1 MDTKKKEAR
10 WNSWFHFTKREL
22 IASVS
27 LAVIIAVFLI
37 IPNLQNK
44 ENLNNG
50 IPDRFD
56 SLVYL
61 LTDTLPVPECQKS
74 IPMEQEDSF
83 YLSKN
88 DSVVF
93 PEQILRD
100 PNKMRFIDWYLLG
113 LPIRLIRTL
122 QNYREAGG
130 RFYHKSD
137 LKKIYG
143 MNDSIY
149 DAISSWIEI
158 STEPASG
165 KIVHLKKV
173 VELNATDS
181 LELIQLPGI
190 GPVLAGRIVKF
201 RKLLGGFYAID
212 QLKEVYGLPPQT
224 LKNLSQ
230 HLIIDTLSIRKINL
244 NHCSEK
250 ELSRHPYIST
260 WSARAI
266 MAYRDYKGKIETP
279 GELLEQELLSRQQ
292 YNRVRPYLS
301 VK

>member
-1 MDTKKKEAR
+1 MNTKKNGAR

-22 IASVS
+22 IASIF
-27 LAVIIAVFLI
+27 LAVLIAVFLI
-37 IPNLQNK
+37 IPVFQNN

-56 SLVYL
+56 SLVNL
-61 LTDTLPVPECQKS
+61 LTDTLPVQGSPKS
-74 IPMEQEDSF
+74 IPVEQEDTFS
-83 YLSKN
+83 LSIN

-113 LPIRLIRTL
+113 LPVRLIRTL
-122 QNYREAGG
+122 QKYREAGG

-149 DAISSWIEI
+149 EAISSWIEI
-158 STEPASG
+158 STEPARG
-165 KIVHLKKV
+165 KIEKKV
-173 VELNATDS
+173 IELNASDS
-181 LELIQLPGI
+181 LDLIQLPGI

-201 RKLLGGFYAID
+201 RNLLGGFYAID
-212 QLKEVYGLPPQT
+212 QLNDVYGLPQQT
-224 LKNLSQ
+224 LKNLRQ
-230 HLIIDTLSIRKINL
+230 QLIVDTLSIRKINL

-266 MAYRDYKGKIETP
+266 MAYLDYKGKIESP
-279 GELLEQELLSRQQ
+279 GELLEQELLTRQQ
-292 YNRVRPYLS
+292 YNKVRPYLT